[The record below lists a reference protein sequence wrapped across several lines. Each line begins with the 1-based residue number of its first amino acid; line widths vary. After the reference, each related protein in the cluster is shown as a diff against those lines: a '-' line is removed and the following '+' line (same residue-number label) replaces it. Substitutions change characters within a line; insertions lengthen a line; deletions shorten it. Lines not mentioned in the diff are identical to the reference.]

1 MAFDVKIDE
10 VQRKKIEEEV
20 QRDHDDKVFTTSFI
34 KMIGAWNIFENGV
47 KPLLDVELV
56 RGSNN
61 VEYSPPPKRRS
72 STDANK
78 PLPKR
83 RKIGQS
89 TAPASSGGPAT

>member
-20 QRDHDDKVFTTSFI
+20 HKGDDKVFNTSI
-34 KMIGAWNIFENGV
+34 NAMIGAWNIFENGV

-61 VEYSPPPKRRS
+61 KEYSPPPKRRS
-72 STDANK
+72 SKDANK
-78 PLPKR
+78 PVPKR
-83 RKIGQS
+83 RKTGQS
-89 TAPASSGGPAT
+89 SAPASSGGPPT